1 MTAMVEASNP
11 PARRGWW
18 LRVALALS
26 LTLNLFVIGGLVW
39 SMTLAPPRL
48 PPNPVERLIG
58 AARALD
64 LNPDQR
70 AALRTFGIE
79 ARELSLSMRAANTPV
94 MRQMWEEM
102 AKPQADATA
111 ISRFSDQA
119 LDNRRDYQRK
129 MAANLMTF
137 VATLTPE
144 QRKRFAELASQ
155 RPGAAGPRADHPDR

>member
-1 MTAMVEASNP
+1 MVVAEASS
-11 PARRGWW
+11 PAARHRQW
-18 LRVALALS
+18 LWVALALS
-26 LTLNLFVIGGLVW
+26 LTLNLFVVGGLVW
-39 SMTLAPPRL
+39 PMVWTPPHP

-58 AARALD
+58 AARSLD

-70 AALRTFGIE
+70 AALRTFGIA
-79 ARELSLSMRAANTPV
+79 ARELSLSLRAANTPI

-102 AKPQADATA
+102 AKPQADASA

-129 MAANLMTF
+129 MTANLMTF

-144 QRKRFAELASQ
+144 QRSRFAELASR
-155 RPGAAGPRADHPDR
+155 RPGHPGPHPDRPDR